1 MNNIENNIEPK
12 KVRPSQLSF
21 LCILSFIGGA
31 ASLLS
36 NLFIYSLF
44 DQIKVYL
51 EDGANQK
58 LLGTEIDMSFL
69 LDINPD
75 FFLFQIVL
83 FAFSVYGVY
92 LMWNLNMTGFHI
104 YSVSQILLL
113 ILPEIY
119 VPSLP
124 FPFLEIA
131 LTVVFILLYFKN
143 LKEVGKE

>member
-1 MNNIENNIEPK
+1 MDNIKNSIEPK

-21 LCILSFIGGA
+21 LCILSFIGGG
-31 ASLLS
+31 ASILS

-44 DQIKVYL
+44 DQIKIYF
-51 EDGANQK
+51 ESGATQK
-58 LLGTEIDMSFL
+58 ILGTEIDMGFL

-75 FFLFQIVL
+75 FFLFQMAL

-92 LMWNLNMTGFHI
+92 LMWNLKMTGFHI
-104 YSVSQILLL
+104 YSVSQILLF

-131 LTVVFILLYFKN
+131 LTVVFVLLYYKN
-143 LKEVGKE
+143 LKEIGKE